1 MAFSTDSDL
10 TDIVPDILTLGITSF
25 ADEHPK
31 AQADIEREI
40 RNRWWEKRGISGEL
54 NPEYLTDSQW
64 TRTAV
69 YLVLWKYALPQLT
82 NWVDGDRF
90 QSMIDFYK
98 ARYAEEI
105 EAVFQDGVEYD
116 DDDSGTIEGDE
127 KTPINHGRLIR

>member
-10 TDIVPDILTLGITSF
+10 TDIVPDILTLGIASF
-25 ADEHPK
+25 ADEHAK
-31 AQADIEREI
+31 AQLDIEREI

-54 NPEYLTDSQW
+54 NTSLLTEAQW
-64 TRTAV
+64 TRSAV

-90 QSMIDFYK
+90 QNMIDFYK
-98 ARYAEEI
+98 SRYGEEL

-116 DDDSGTIEGDE
+116 ADDDNVIDDSE
-127 KTPINHGRLIR
+127 KAAVNHGRLVR

>member
-1 MAFSTDSDL
+1 MAFSTDADL

-116 DDDSGTIEGDE
+116 DDNSGTIEGDE
-127 KTPINHGRLIR
+127 KTPINHGRLVR

>member
-1 MAFSTDSDL
+1 MAFSTDADL

-54 NPEYLTDSQW
+54 NSDYLTDSQW

-116 DDDSGTIEGDE
+116 DDNSGTIEGDE